1 MTPEAALK
9 RYRPDLRRALSR
21 DGRAHTAMRP
31 ALNGFGAAALNADN
45 EEVMVFSDLHL
56 GHADIIRHAGR
67 PFEDLD
73 EMGGT
78 LWHNWHRTVAPNAVL
93 VCVGDVAL
101 GDGVSPATWKR
112 IREAPGRRKVLVI
125 GNHDLSNDGRL
136 RTKGFDEA
144 YALLV
149 SDGDPPLIWTHAPLS
164 RVPAGHVNVHGHLHA
179 RQRARSPHINVS
191 VEQLAYRPISLARL
205 RLLAQAIVADACP
218 EGRTT
223 LERVVALESR

>member
-1 MTPEAALK
+1 MRPESALR

-31 ALNGFGAAALNADN
+31 ALNGYGAATLDASAD
-45 EEVMVFSDLHL
+45 EVMVWSDLHL
-56 GHADIIRHAGR
+56 GHADIIRHAAR
-67 PFEDLD
+67 PFEHVD

-78 LWHNWHRTVAPNAVL
+78 LLDNWHRHLVPDAVL

-101 GDGVSPATWKR
+101 ANGVSAVTWSR

-136 RTKGFDEA
+136 RTMGFDEA

-164 RVPAGHVNVHGHLHA
+164 KVPAGHVNVHGHLHA

-205 RLLAQAIVADACP
+205 RPLAQAIVGGVFP
-218 EGRTT
+218 EGNTT
-223 LERVVALESR
+223 LERVLALESR

>member
-1 MTPEAALK
+1 MTPKEAL
-9 RYRPDLRRALSR
+9 RCYRPDFRRALSR

-31 ALNGFGAAALNADN
+31 ALNGFGAAALNAHDH
-45 EEVMVFSDLHL
+45 EVMVFSDLHL

-67 PFEDLD
+67 PFQHVA
-73 EMGGT
+73 EMGDA
-78 LWHNWHRTVAPNAVL
+78 LWDNWHLTVAPDAVL

-101 GDGVSPATWKR
+101 GAGVSAATWKR
-112 IREAPGRRKVLVI
+112 IREAPGRLKVLVI

-136 RTKGFDEA
+136 RTMGFDEA
-144 YALLV
+144 VALLV

-164 RVPAGHVNVHGHLHA
+164 RVPDGHVNVHGHLHA

-218 EGRTT
+218 EGGTT
-223 LERVVALESR
+223 LERIVALESR